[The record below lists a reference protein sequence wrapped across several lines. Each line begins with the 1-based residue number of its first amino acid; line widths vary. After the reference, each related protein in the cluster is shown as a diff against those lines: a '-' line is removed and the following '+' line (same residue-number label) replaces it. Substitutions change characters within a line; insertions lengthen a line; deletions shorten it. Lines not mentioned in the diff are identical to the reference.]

1 MNELVKVENNQIVVS
16 SEFIKKYRDFKKL
29 QLEMDLMEKEV
40 KEKLKLALEETGKG
54 NYIVDG
60 FSAVIRKGSTRTSLD
75 TARIKKERPEIYEE
89 YSKTSEIPSSIVITV
104 E

>member
-16 SEFIKKYRDFKKL
+16 SDFIEKYRAFKKL
-29 QLEMDLMEKEV
+29 QLEMDLMERVV
-40 KEKLKLALEETGKG
+40 KQKLKEALEETGIS

-75 TARIKKERPEIYEE
+75 TTRLKKEMPDIYEE
-89 YSKTSEIPSSIVITV
+89 YSKTSEIGSSIVITV
-104 E
+104 G